1 MTQRPLLI
9 AAAAAAALGGN
20 AALAAEQTTTFD
32 VQIVLEAACGVSADQ
47 LLDFGTAGLLSSAV
61 DSDADITVLCTEG
74 VVYDIGL
81 SAGDNGGGVTTARKM
96 LNGAND
102 VTYDLFSD
110 AGRSSHW
117 GDIIDTD
124 TVSAT
129 GTGANQTFTVYGR
142 VPVQDTPP
150 AGTYTDTITV
160 TVTY

>member
-1 MTQRPLLI
+1 MTQRHLLF
-9 AAAAAAALGGN
+9 AAATAASLGSG

-32 VQIVLEAACGVSADQ
+32 VQIILEAACVVSADP
-47 LLDFGTAGLLSSAV
+47 LLDFGTVGLLSSAV

-74 VVYDIGL
+74 VAYDVGL

-96 LNGAND
+96 LNATND
-102 VTYDLFSD
+102 ITYDLYSD
-110 AGRSSHW
+110 SGRSTHW
-117 GDIIDTD
+117 GDIILTD
-124 TVSAT
+124 TLAST
-129 GTGANQTFTVYGR
+129 GTGANQVFTVYGR